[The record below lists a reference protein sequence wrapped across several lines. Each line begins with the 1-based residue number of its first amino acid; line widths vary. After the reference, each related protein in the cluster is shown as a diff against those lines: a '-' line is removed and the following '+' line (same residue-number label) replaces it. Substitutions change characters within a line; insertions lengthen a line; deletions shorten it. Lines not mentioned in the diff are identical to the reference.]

1 MDLTE
6 IEPLLVRYFNNELS
20 SAEAEKVAAWIA
32 GSEEHRKT
40 AEHLYYINLAAEA
53 ERLHREIDP
62 AEALRK
68 VHRRIRSDRWHRTF
82 HRLERIA
89 AVLLLPFIVLSLLL
103 ASKIAEKNNSM
114 VEIRST
120 TGMIS
125 AVTLPDNSRV
135 WLNSNSKLIYPTRF
149 SGKERR
155 VKLCGEGYFE
165 VTKDTK
171 HKFVVE
177 ARSTEIEAYGTEFNV
192 EAYNDEYIRAT
203 LVKGSIGM
211 KYDDSRHMRQLVRLV
226 PDQFVIYNSRT
237 GAIYLDQANIA
248 SSTSWKEGKI
258 VLDNTPLNDALRMI
272 GNKYNVSFDIK
283 DQKLLGNTF
292 TGTFS
297 NQSLDVILRY
307 FTISSKLRFHQIGL
321 EDGNRETDGR
331 AIFEVY

>member
-1 MDLTE
+1 MDLPE
-6 IEPLLVRYFNNELS
+6 IETLLVRYFNNELS

-177 ARSTEIEAYGTEFNV
+177 ARSTEIEVYGTEFNV

-211 KYDDSRHMRQLVRLV
+211 KYDDSRHMRQLRLV

>member
-1 MDLTE
+1 MDLPE

-68 VHRRIRSDRWHRTF
+68 VHRRIRTF

-177 ARSTEIEAYGTEFNV
+177 ARSTEIEVYGTEFNV

>member
-40 AEHLYYINLAAEA
+40 AEHLYYINLATEV

-103 ASKIAEKNNSM
+103 ASKITEKNNSM

-177 ARSTEIEAYGTEFNV
+177 ARSTEIEVYGTEFNV

-248 SSTSWKEGKI
+248 SSTSWKEGKSCS
-258 VLDNTPLNDALRMI
+258 TTRRSTTRCA
-272 GNKYNVSFDIK
+272 
-283 DQKLLGNTF
+283 
-292 TGTFS
+292 
-297 NQSLDVILRY
+297 
-307 FTISSKLRFHQIGL
+307 
-321 EDGNRETDGR
+321 
-331 AIFEVY
+331 

>member
-1 MDLTE
+1 MDLPE

-177 ARSTEIEAYGTEFNV
+177 ARSTEIEVYV